1 VSASELAA
9 TVAQQQAALRR
20 VAVLVARGATPDEV
34 FAAIAREVAA
44 LFRPRMVQIF
54 RWESDGSVIVAG
66 TWGDGPNPFPAG
78 SRWTWDDPSL
88 VAMREHMRTGEPARI
103 EDIARAIAGDPA
115 DAAVSVGVGSAAGAP
130 VIVDGEAWGHI
141 GVAMGKGVPLPDR
154 IEEHL
159 AEFTDLVATAF
170 SSSDTRERL
179 RRLADEQAALRR
191 VATLVAHGAQPADV
205 FDAVAEELGRLLD
218 AASSGLVRFNADDTA
233 TLVAG
238 WGRLDEVVPVGS
250 RLPLGGENVLSRIAR
265 TGRAAR
271 VDEYERMASG
281 TIAGRARVVD
291 TTSAVGSPVIVA
303 GRMWGAMVASVGASV
318 GGSSMPDDASGRVE
332 QFTELIATAIA
343 NTEARVELARLADE
357 QAALRRVA
365 TLVAEEAPAEELV
378 AKVAEEVAGI
388 FGENIDTAILRFE
401 PDDTA
406 MVVAVWGEQPQ
417 GGIRVGVRMPIDGSG
432 VSARVFRERRTV
444 RVDRYSAADGSIAQ
458 HAQRHG
464 ITSAVGCPIS
474 VSGRV
479 WGAMV
484 VAHYRDEP
492 FPADAE
498 RRASQFTDLVAT
510 ALANAE
516 ARAELQRLA
525 DEQAALR
532 RVATLAAEAAPPAAV
547 FDAVV
552 NEVARVFGCSQ
563 VGMMRAHGPDEAVIV
578 AHRGQK
584 PGVVHVGMRL
594 PLVGDSVT
602 VRVLRT
608 GRSTRMNITD
618 EGDGPIVDLVRRA
631 GTVTTVGAAIT
642 VEGRIWGVITAS
654 WPADQAP
661 PVDAEERL
669 ANFANLLDSA
679 IANADSR
686 EQLIA
691 SRARVLTAGDE
702 ARRRVVR
709 DLHDGAQ
716 QRLVHAIVTLT
727 LARQALPAGV
737 DVAMDLLDEAL
748 GHAKQGNTELREL
761 AHGILPVVLTRG
773 GLAAA
778 VENLVARTDL
788 PIRVEV
794 PTEKL
799 PADIEASAYFI
810 VAEAL
815 TNVVKHAR
823 ATRAEV
829 TAAPADGRLR
839 IEIRDDGVGGAD
851 PDGHGLLGIGD
862 RADALGGT
870 LHIESRPGEGTVV
883 RADLPLPA

>member
-1 VSASELAA
+1 
-9 TVAQQQAALRR
+9 
-20 VAVLVARGATPDEV
+20 
-34 FAAIAREVAA
+34 
-44 LFRPRMVQIF
+44 M
-54 RWESDGSVIVAG
+54 
-66 TWGDGPNPFPAG
+66 
-78 SRWTWDDPSL
+78 
-88 VAMREHMRTGEPARI
+88 
-103 EDIARAIAGDPA
+103 
-115 DAAVSVGVGSAAGAP
+115 
-130 VIVDGEAWGHI
+130 
-141 GVAMGKGVPLPDR
+141 
-154 IEEHL
+154 
-159 AEFTDLVATAF
+159 
-170 SSSDTRERL
+170 
-179 RRLADEQAALRR
+179 
-191 VATLVAHGAQPADV
+191 
-205 FDAVAEELGRLLD
+205 
-218 AASSGLVRFNADDTA
+218 
-233 TLVAG
+233 
-238 WGRLDEVVPVGS
+238 
-250 RLPLGGENVLSRIAR
+250 
-265 TGRAAR
+265 
-271 VDEYERMASG
+271 
-281 TIAGRARVVD
+281 D

-303 GRMWGAMVASVGASV
+303 GRMWGAMVASVLA
-318 GGSSMPDDASGRVE
+318 GSSMPADAGRRVE

-365 TLVAEEAPAEELV
+365 TLVAQEAPAEELF

-388 FGENIDTAILRFE
+388 FGEKIDTAILRFE
-401 PDDTA
+401 PGDTA
-406 MVVAVWGEQPQ
+406 TVVAVWGEQPQ
-417 GGIRVGVRMPIDGSG
+417 GGIRVGVRMPIDGTG
-432 VSARVFRERRTV
+432 VSAQVFRERRAV
-444 RVDRYSAADGSIAQ
+444 RVDRYAAADGSIAA
-458 HAQRHG
+458 HARQHG

-474 VSGRV
+474 VTGRV

-532 RVATLAAEAAPPAAV
+532 RVATLAAEAAGPAAV

-552 NEVARVFGCSQ
+552 NEVARVLGCTQ
-563 VGMMRAHGPDEAVIV
+563 VGMMRAEGPDEAAIV

-602 VRVLRT
+602 ARVLRT
-608 GRSTRMNITD
+608 GRSTRMNITE
-618 EGDGPIVDLVRRA
+618 EGEGPIVDLVRRA

-654 WPADQAP
+654 WPADQVP

-727 LARQALPAGV
+727 LARRALPADV
-737 DVAMDLLDEAL
+737 DGATDLLDEAL

-778 VENLVARTDL
+778 VENLVARIDL

-794 PTEKL
+794 PTERL

-823 ATRAEV
+823 ASRADV
-829 TAAPADGRLR
+829 TATAGEGRLR
-839 IEIRDDGVGGAD
+839 IEIRDDGTGGAD

-870 LHIESRPGEGTVV
+870 LQIESSPGEGTVV
-883 RADLPLPA
+883 IADLPLPA